1 MTSYLLS
8 WHGTLL
14 ASRDACLC
22 TASFADV
29 LLKVVTPVL
38 VGDGYEVTPL
48 RSGLVLREL
57 PDTARPLCVLT
68 MGTEFLSSRNSMDLD
83 WTGHHM
89 DWESFLPIRASLI
102 PVLHAL
108 LSRRW
113 SMGNGSLHLPRI
125 HDFSLVI
132 GEQAWPLETLMATR
146 EDDIVLLET
155 EGEETVWILESCPP
169 KVLSQLLNA
178 LSESLMGI
186 DSTSETE
193 WLNRQILKVSVA
205 PHEIIHILYL
215 ALMCAEQGRLDFAQA
230 FLKCARLYDERPDLI
245 YFQAIL
251 SERMGDH
258 AAATAHLSQALA
270 QQFPDPNILKQFG
283 YLETRMA
290 EGENMLLLLPEL
302 MQQVSGSG
310 FDPLFDSLMLP
321 QKMATTN
328 NQDVVQAYSL
338 MFEQSCFSKGRDR
351 GLALLRHEQ
360 TCNGVRYWSE
370 ICLGHDAWLSG
381 DRAAADRHYGEAKT
395 QAIKTGIMP
404 IHYNC
409 GVFSWLPEN
418 EVAGLEDKV
427 VEDRL
432 GTSGWTWKSSVLSGQ
447 EDVQPELCLVFGCDT
462 GYFQFIPKLVLSLLK
477 VCMARPK
484 GGRIRLCLGIDSPTN
499 EQLDW
504 LEEIVSA
511 LSVHDYGL
519 DFTFAHGP
527 LTYRDGATYTA
538 IRYLIFP
545 KIAERWSCPV
555 ITADCDGYFPSD
567 FLTLWEEMKAT
578 ADYGFRL
585 YAYDKAGHQFFGEPW
600 GFGAGIS
607 YFGKAEKVPD
617 IARFLHNYLQIAYN
631 PDNPTNWCIDQCA
644 LVQAYKQFVAP
655 DWETLRIRFMDDGTP
670 LMVMPHHVG
679 GKQELL
685 EHEGTVSAEDVQAF
699 LSA

>member
-14 ASRDACLC
+14 ASREACLC

-38 VGDGYEVTPL
+38 VEDGYEVTPA

-57 PDTARPLCVLT
+57 PDTTRPLCVLR

-113 SMGNGSLHLPRI
+113 SMGKGSLHLPYIRE
-125 HDFSLVI
+125 FSLVI

-169 KVLSQLLNA
+169 KVLSQLLSA
-178 LSESLMGI
+178 LSESLMGA

-215 ALMCAEQGRLDFAQA
+215 ALMCAEQGRLDFAQE

-270 QQFPDPNILKQFG
+270 QQFPDPSIIRQFG

-321 QKMATTN
+321 QKLAITN

-338 MFEQSCFSKGRDR
+338 IFEQSCFSKGRDR

-360 TCNGVRYWSE
+360 TCNGIRYWSE

-381 DRAAADRHYGEAKT
+381 DRAAADKHYSEAKT
-395 QAIKTGIMP
+395 QAIETGIMP

-432 GTSGWTWKSSVLSGQ
+432 GTSGWTWKSSVLPGQ

-545 KIAERWSCPV
+545 EIAERWSCPV

-607 YFGKAEKVPD
+607 YFGNADKVPD

-644 LVQAYKQFVAP
+644 LVQAYRQFVAP

>member
-38 VGDGYEVTPL
+38 VEDGYEVTPA
-48 RSGLVLREL
+48 RSGLVLCAQ
-57 PDTARPLCVLT
+57 PDTTRPLCVLR

-132 GEQAWPLETLMATR
+132 GEQAWPLETLVATR

-155 EGEETVWILESCPP
+155 EGEETVWILEACPS

-178 LSESLMGI
+178 LSESLMGT

-215 ALMCAEQGRLDFAQA
+215 ALMCAEQGRLDFAQE

-258 AAATAHLSQALA
+258 AAATTHLSQALA
-270 QQFPDPNILKQFG
+270 QQFPDPSILKQFG

-302 MQQVSGSG
+302 MQQVSGSC

-360 TCNGVRYWSE
+360 TCNGIRYWSE

-381 DRAAADRHYGEAKT
+381 DRSAADRHYGKAKT

-409 GVFSWLPEN
+409 GVFSWLPEA
-418 EVAGLEDKV
+418 EVFGLENKV

-477 VCMARPK
+477 VCMARSK

-504 LEEIVSA
+504 LEEMVSA

-545 KIAERWSCPV
+545 EIAERWSCPV